1 MTLSY
6 LPNIITVLR
15 IALVPVLIL
24 VLAEQRYGLALAI
37 FFVAGVSDALDGF
50 IAKRYGHVTQLGA
63 ILDPL
68 ADKLLL
74 VSSYV
79 MLAWLEHVPL
89 WLLLAVAFRDLF
101 IIAGCLIYVAMREAV
116 QMNPSYLSKFN
127 TLVQITLVLGILA
140 EQAFTIGLG
149 IVIPAFT
156 WLVFLTTIASGVHYF
171 WLWIIRKNIQPAA

>member
-1 MTLSY
+1 MSLSY
-6 LPNIITVLR
+6 IPNIITVLR

-50 IAKRYGHVTQLGA
+50 IAKRYDCVTQLGA

-79 MLAWLEHVPL
+79 VLTWLGHVPL

-116 QMNPSYLSKFN
+116 QMKPSYLSKFN
-127 TLVQITLVLGILA
+127 TLAQISLVLGILV
-140 EQAFTIGLG
+140 EQAFSVGLG
-149 IVIPAFT
+149 FVIPVLT
-156 WLVFLTTIASGVHYF
+156 VLVFITTVASGIHYF
-171 WLWIIRKNIQPAA
+171 WLWIIRKNIQPVG